1 MNNPQSSSMAP
12 TQSMTPYG
20 YSPEVKP
27 DDAVPALDRLRRF
40 VQNHLIGTITIT
52 ISTSLV
58 LGGLST
64 WNIWRIYNGSRS
76 TITDQFALEKL
87 SGKIVHLDEVLTM
100 SARMAASTGDLSWEK
115 RYNQYVPELDQAIK
129 TTLAKVPESIRTE
142 AAKTDD
148 ANAKLVDMETKA
160 FALVQQGKTR
170 EAAQILSGAE
180 YKAQKA
186 VYAEGNSRVLKQ
198 IEQFIQK
205 QLADYQEQ
213 LRVSIVTAAIILPVV
228 LAGWLLV
235 LTAVQ
240 AYIRERVASQANLES
255 SRAELIMLADNLRQE
270 AGLRQEQEQLIR
282 SESELLQEDIETLLD
297 AVSAVE
303 GGDLTVEAPV
313 SDRVTGL
320 VSDTFNRLTEELA
333 AVIAQVLSAA
343 KNVSQNTRTLEA
355 IAGTVANNAGQQADA
370 VSEALHLSSQV
381 EDSASATVEELQRSN
396 NSLLTLLQTVQEGQ
410 EAIKILTRGTS
421 TLQVGTDQ
429 IIQQVKTLG
438 EFVGLAEQFVQ
449 DQNQIA
455 TQTQILALNAS
466 LVAARAAEQKD
477 PRKFAIAAQE
487 FEAIADQVSQLAQQT
502 NEGLT
507 QLEQRTNQIQS
518 VVASVDAEVQGLGGL
533 VSGFTQGVEQSNA
546 VFGSVQTVTTALVQT
561 GEQVTHASQNI
572 INRAQSTASAMKAIV
587 DLAQKTADLTLDA
600 RQQSESMGQLST
612 QLLQRIAFFRLPLA
626 STNIPST
633 ESSVAQEMDLV

>member
-313 SDRVTGL
+313 SNRVTGL
-320 VSDTFNRLTEELA
+320 VSDTLNRLVEELG
-333 AVIAQVLSAA
+333 AVMTQVLGAA
-343 KNVSQNTRTLEA
+343 RQVSHNTQSLET
-355 IAGTVANNAGQQADA
+355 IASNVANNATQQADS
-370 VSEALHLSSQV
+370 VSEALTLSSQV
-381 EDSASATVEELQRSN
+381 EQSAMATVAELQRSN
-396 NSLLTLLQTVQEGQ
+396 QTLLALTQTVQEGQ
-410 EAIKILTRGTS
+410 SAITTLTQGTAIL
-421 TLQVGTDQ
+421 QQGTDQ
-429 IIQQVKTLG
+429 IIQQMKTLG

-487 FEAIADQVSQLAQQT
+487 FEAIAEQVSQLAQQT

-507 QLEQRTNQIQS
+507 SLEQRTLQIQN
-518 VVASVDAEVQGLGGL
+518 VVASVDTEVQSLGGL
-533 VSGFTQGVEQSNA
+533 VSGFTQGVEQSNQA
-546 VFGSVQTVTTALVQT
+546 FNSVQTVTTNVVQS
-561 GEQVTHASQNI
+561 GEQMAQSSQTI
-572 INRAQSTASAMKAIV
+572 IDRAQSTASAMKAIV
-587 DLAQKTADLTLDA
+587 ELAQKTASLTQTA
-600 RQQSESMGQLST
+600 RQQSESMGQLSI
-612 QLLQRIAFFRLPLA
+612 QLLQRVEFFNLPTPDA
-626 STNIPST
+626 AQSTAN
-633 ESSVAQEMDLV
+633 

>member
-12 TQSMTPYG
+12 THAMTPYG
-20 YSPEVKP
+20 HPPEVKP
-27 DDAVPALDRLRRF
+27 DDEVSALDRLRRF
-40 VQNHLIGTITIT
+40 VQNHLIGTITVT
-52 ISTSLV
+52 ISTSLI

-76 TITDQFALEKL
+76 TITDQFTLEKL

-129 TTLAKVPESIRTE
+129 TTLAKVPESIQTE

-148 ANAKLVDMETKA
+148 ANAKLVEMETQA
-160 FALVQQGKTR
+160 FALVQQGKAR
-170 EAAQILSGAE
+170 EAAQILSGEA
-180 YKAQKA
+180 YKTQKA
-186 VYAEGNSRVLKQ
+186 IYAEGNSRVLKQ

-205 QLADYQEQ
+205 QLTEYQDQ

-228 LAGWLLV
+228 LAAWLLV

-240 AYIRERVASQANLES
+240 AYIRERVTSQAKLEA
-255 SRAELIMLADNLRQE
+255 SRSELIALADNLRQE
-270 AGLRQEQEQLIR
+270 ASLRQEQEQLIR
-282 SESELLQEDIETLLD
+282 SESELLQGDIETLLD

-313 SDRVTGL
+313 SNRVTGL
-320 VSDTFNRLTEELA
+320 VSDTLNRLVEELG
-333 AVIAQVLSAA
+333 AVMTQVLGAA
-343 KNVSQNTRTLEA
+343 RQVSHNTQSLET
-355 IAGTVANNAGQQADA
+355 IASNVANNATQQADS
-370 VSEALHLSSQV
+370 VSEALTLSSQV
-381 EDSASATVEELQRSN
+381 EQSAMATVAELQRSN
-396 NSLLTLLQTVQEGQ
+396 QTLLALTQTVQEGQ
-410 EAIKILTRGTS
+410 SAITTLTQGTAIL
-421 TLQVGTDQ
+421 QQGTDQ
-429 IIQQVKTLG
+429 IIQQMKTLG

-487 FEAIADQVSQLAQQT
+487 FEAIAEQVSQLAQQT

-507 QLEQRTNQIQS
+507 SLEQRTLQIQN
-518 VVASVDAEVQGLGGL
+518 VVASVDTEVQSLGGL
-533 VSGFTQGVEQSNA
+533 VSGFTQGVEQSNQA
-546 VFGSVQTVTTALVQT
+546 FNSVQTVTTNVVQS
-561 GEQVTHASQNI
+561 GEQMAQSSQTI
-572 INRAQSTASAMKAIV
+572 IDRAQSTASAMKAIV
-587 DLAQKTADLTLDA
+587 ELAQKTASLTQTA
-600 RQQSESMGQLST
+600 RQQSESMGQLSI
-612 QLLQRIAFFRLPLA
+612 QLLQRVEFFNLPTPDA
-626 STNIPST
+626 AQSTAN
-633 ESSVAQEMDLV
+633 

>member
-1 MNNPQSSSMAP
+1 MNMPQPSSIDS
-12 TQSMTPYG
+12 TNSITPYG
-20 YSPEVKP
+20 PMPEVQP
-27 DDAVPALDRLRRF
+27 YDEVSALDRLRKF

-76 TITDQFALEKL
+76 TISDQFALEKL

-129 TTLAKVPESIRTE
+129 TTLAKVPESIRAE

-148 ANAKLVDMETKA
+148 ANAKLVDLETKA
-160 FALVQQGKTR
+160 FALVQRGKAR
-170 EAAQILSGAE
+170 EAAQILSGEE
-180 YKAQKA
+180 YKTQKA
-186 VYAEGNSRVLKQ
+186 IYAEGNSRVFKQ

-213 LRVSIVTAAIILPVV
+213 LRVSIVTAAIVLPIV

-235 LTAVQ
+235 LSAVQ
-240 AYIRERVASQANLES
+240 AYIRERIASQAKLEA
-255 SRAELIMLADNLRQE
+255 SRSELIALAENLRQE
-270 AGLRQEQEQLIR
+270 ASLRQEQEQQVR
-282 SESELLQEDIETLLD
+282 TESELLQGDIETLLD

-303 GGDLTVEAPV
+303 SGDLTIEAPV

-320 VSDTFNRLTEELA
+320 VSDTLNRLVEELG
-333 AVIAQVLSAA
+333 AVMTQVLSAA
-343 KNVSQNTRTLEA
+343 RNVSHNTQSLEA
-355 IAGTVANNAGQQADA
+355 IAGKVANNATQQADS
-370 VSEALHLSSQV
+370 VTEALTLSSQV
-381 EDSASATVEELQRSN
+381 EQSAMATVEELERSN
-396 NSLLTLLQTVQEGQ
+396 QTLRALTQTVQEGQ
-410 EAIKILTRGTS
+410 SAINTLTEGTA
-421 TLQVGTDQ
+421 TLQQGTDH
-429 IIQQVKTLG
+429 IIQQMKTLG

-487 FEAIADQVSQLAQQT
+487 FEAIAEQVSQLAQQT
-502 NEGLT
+502 NEGLSS
-507 QLEQRTNQIQS
+507 LEQRTLQIQN
-518 VVASVDAEVQGLGGL
+518 VVVSVDAEVQGLGGL
-533 VSGFTQGVEQSNA
+533 VSSFTQGVEQSNLA
-546 VFGSVQTVTTALVQT
+546 FNSVQTVTTNVVHS
-561 GEQVTHASQNI
+561 GEQMAQSSQAI
-572 INRAQSTASAMKAIV
+572 IDRAQSTAYAMKAIV
-587 DLAQKTADLTLDA
+587 ELAQKTASLTQAA
-600 RQQSESMGQLST
+600 RKQSESMGQLST
-612 QLLQRIAFFRLPLA
+612 QLLQRVEFFNLPTPDA
-626 STNIPST
+626 S
-633 ESSVAQEMDLV
+633 ESAAN